1 MDDPLNLQGFY
12 PIPKPLQYAERVSG
26 QIPQTIYDTYKQ
38 QADELNI
45 ISVRIRKVMAA
56 LKVRGFYDSSLEG
69 LDDLFKTG
77 DDNTLIKIEG
87 IDQLTDASLDKVL
100 FLFPLEKLVSVL
112 QMLYQQREQ
121 IKAVIYELT
130 GLSDIARGA
139 SKASETLGAQQ
150 LKSQWGSIRLKEYQG
165 LTIQYVVDLYRI
177 ILEIA
182 VQSFSID
189 TIAKMTGLQL
199 PTNQQKEVAQTQMQ
213 QAQQMSPE
221 QQQGVAQQLQ
231 QLQTIL
237 ALPSWE
243 DIMRVLKDDFTRNY
257 NISIETNSTL
267 EFQYSEDKENIG
279 EFLNALAQ
287 FMNGIAPLVQEQVL
301 PMDAAKSILIAIV
314 KRYRFGEEV
323 VDQFERMTQPPAP
336 QPDPAQQA
344 QAEAI
349 KQKQQQEAEK
359 HQLDMQ
365 SKQQDMQIAA
375 KDAQIKEMEAQAKTS
390 NHRETYRNIKR

>member
-1 MDDPLNLQGFY
+1 M
-12 PIPKPLQYAERVSG
+12 
-26 QIPQTIYDTYKQ
+26 
-38 QADELNI
+38 
-45 ISVRIRKVMAA
+45 
-56 LKVRGFYDSSLEG
+56 
-69 LDDLFKTG
+69 
-77 DDNTLIKIEG
+77 
-87 IDQLTDASLDKVL
+87 
-100 FLFPLEKLVSVL
+100 
-112 QMLYQQREQ
+112 
-121 IKAVIYELT
+121 
-130 GLSDIARGA
+130 
-139 SKASETLGAQQ
+139 
-150 LKSQWGSIRLKEYQG
+150 
-165 LTIQYVVDLYRI
+165 DLYRI

-189 TIAKMTGLQL
+189 TIARMTGEKL
-199 PTNQQKEVAQTQMQ
+199 PTNTQKMQAQQQMM

-221 QQQGVAQQLQ
+221 QQQGVAQQLK
-231 QLQTIL
+231 QLQMIL
-237 ALPSWE
+237 SMPAWE
-243 DIMRVLKDDFTRNY
+243 DIMAILKDDFTRNY

-287 FMNGIAPLVQEQVL
+287 FMNGIAPLVQSQVL

-323 VDQFERMTQPPAP
+323 VEQFEQMVEPPAP
-336 QPDPAQQA
+336 QPDPARQA

-375 KDAQIKEMEAQAKTS
+375 KDAQIKEMEAQAKIQQMQ
-390 NHRETYRNIKR
+390 REQVLADQEHAAKLEEIARKNQLSIAKFNAAMMKTQMQMKEAKDTEHAGV